1 MRTLP
6 GVFVL
11 CTIGLTGSAFA
22 QTPDGT
28 TPANEG
34 VCDVVQGGSPGLY
47 GLCVAYCEAQDLDT
61 EAKAPPS
68 LKILANYR
76 KRMRAGDPDMPC
88 VQKPCDCWSSAE
100 LESITADGVASCG
113 RYTNPQGYLITISL
127 ANNGPKNY
135 ASVNDDPLN
144 PNPTCTFVDTNV
156 EPFISRQFNITP
168 ENAKTCISQIVAAW
182 PACGQ

>member
-1 MRTLP
+1 MRTIV

-22 QTPDGT
+22 QTPDAT

-61 EAKAPPS
+61 EGKAPPS

-76 KRMRAGDPDMPC
+76 KRMQKGDPDMPC

-100 LESITADGVASCG
+100 LESTAAYGVASCST
-113 RYTNPQGYLITISL
+113 YTNPQGYLVHIGIT
-127 ANNGPKNY
+127 NDGPKNY
-135 ASVNDDPLN
+135 AQVYDDPFDSN
-144 PNPTCTFVDTNV
+144 KRCSYVDTKV
-156 EPFISRQFNITP
+156 DPYISRQFHITP
-168 ENAKTCISQIVAAW
+168 EMAKVCFSQIVAAC
-182 PACGQ
+182 PQ